1 MRVAV
6 LGTGIMG
13 SGMARSLLRSG
24 LDVTV
29 WNRTPS
35 RAAPLA
41 ADGAHV
47 AGTSAETVADADAV
61 ITILWDGNSVAEV
74 MADALPAAPRR
85 SPPTARPWRARP
97 PRRWPTRTW

>member
-1 MRVAV
+1 MKSRMRVAV

-13 SGMARSLLRSG
+13 TGMAHSLLRSG

-29 WNRTPS
+29 WNRTRG

-47 AGTSAETVADADAV
+47 AGSLPEALADVDAV
-61 ITILWDGNSVAEV
+61 ITTL
-74 MADALPAAPRR
+74 
-85 SPPTARPWRARP
+85 
-97 PRRWPTRTW
+97 